1 MKIVRIQQIKD
12 AYHEIRNQ
20 GISMRRR
27 FVLFLLAMLC
37 AVIAFLILLLNLFGV
52 INPADD
58 ELHRIVDQQL
68 DYTAETIFAEMD
80 ELTALA
86 IEFSEQISNQL
97 ERNQRQGI
105 SFDKLKNDVEELTAF
120 QKDAYHT
127 VYTYLRLAP
136 CSGAFCFI
144 DSTVNDGLS
153 DTYYNGIYLK
163 YANLFTENTIRNK
176 VCMYRGASEV
186 ARNNDINLHST
197 WQYELLK
204 GTFPELEGFMDL
216 EAADPVSDFRLT
228 TVYQLPDAWER
239 VRFLCVPV
247 VDNSD
252 RIIGVCGFEI
262 SNLLFGLSNETSA
275 QGEEHIICA
284 LLTKDEDGY
293 VGQIAGNRS
302 GYTPYSE
309 ERFTVTYTENYAEI
323 VNGGTKFIGSTREIR
338 IGDSEHLISVM
349 TPRNIHDEYV
359 KNGQLKAIG
368 LFLVVGLV
376 ALLSSLWISKHYVAP
391 ILQGV
396 ERLKEG
402 GFEPFVT
409 GIPEIDDLFGFL
421 DQKDREHEE
430 EIRRLEDE
438 KLKVQSQYDQAQTYL
453 THLSEEKI
461 PKVDQDSFEQFLE
474 CLHTLTPKEREIFDL
489 YLEGKKAKEIMELTS
504 INQNTMKY
512 HNKNIYSKL
521 GVTSRKQL
529 MEYAALLKIKN
540 EIRK

>member
-1 MKIVRIQQIKD
+1 
-12 AYHEIRNQ
+12 
-20 GISMRRR
+20 MRRR

-58 ELHRIVDQQL
+58 ELHRIIDQQL

-97 ERNQRQGI
+97 ERNQRRGI

-247 VDNSD
+247 VDNND

-302 GYTPYSE
+302 GYIPYSE
-309 ERFTVTYTENYAEI
+309 ERFTVTYTEDYAEI
-323 VNGGTKFIGSTREIR
+323 VNGGTKFIGSTQEIR

-391 ILQGV
+391 ILRGV

-430 EIRRLEDE
+430 EIRRLADE

-461 PKVDQDSFEQFLE
+461 PEVDQDSFEQFLE

-529 MEYAALLKIKN
+529 MEYATLLKIKN
-540 EIRK
+540 EIGK

>member
-1 MKIVRIQQIKD
+1 MKIVGIQQIKD

-68 DYTAETIFAEMD
+68 DYTAETIFSEMD

-97 ERNQRQGI
+97 ERNQRRGI

-247 VDNSD
+247 VDNND

-359 KNGQLKAIG
+359 KNGQLKATG

-391 ILQGV
+391 ILRGV

-461 PKVDQDSFEQFLE
+461 PEVDQDSFEQFLE

-540 EIRK
+540 EIGK